1 MIKQTKRV
9 VITGMGTVNSLGLTV
24 EDTWSNLLA
33 GKSGIAPITLFDS
46 SVCNVHIAGEVH
58 NFDPGRYMD
67 PKEARRRDRFCQ
79 LAVAATQMAL
89 AEARLTITED
99 LADDIGCIY
108 GTGTGGMGSFY
119 EMMMTF
125 FQDGVRRIVPYIVSM
140 VICDSASDAIAIDW
154 NLRGPNFAPVSAC
167 AAAADAIG
175 LAYQAI
181 KVGQAKAFV
190 AGGSEAP
197 IHRAGITTFDR
208 LGAMSRRNDQLQRAC
223 KPFDRNRSGIV
234 MGEGAATLILED
246 LEFAQARGA
255 TILAEIIGY
264 GATADA
270 FHLVAPAENGVGAER
285 AIRRAICDA
294 GIELDEIDWISAHG
308 TATDLNDK
316 YETAAIK
323 RIFGEQAYRVPVS
336 GTKAA
341 TGHMMGATGALEVI
355 FGVKAIRDGWI
366 PPTLNYE
373 TLDPE
378 CDLDYV
384 PNLARQRNVKTFM
397 SHAFGFG
404 GHNAVLIVRRFEG

>member
-1 MIKQTKRV
+1 MAERMKRI

-24 EDTWSNLLA
+24 EESWSNLLA
-33 GKSGIAPITLFDS
+33 GQSGIGPITLFDS

-58 NFDPGRYMD
+58 GFDPGRYMD
-67 PKEARRRDRFCQ
+67 VREARRRDRFCQ
-79 LAVAATQMAL
+79 LAVAATRQAL
-89 AEARLTITED
+89 DDAQLTITAEN
-99 LADDIGCIY
+99 ADDIGCIY

-125 FQDGVRRIVPYIVSM
+125 HRDGVRRIVPYIISM

-175 LAYQAI
+175 LAYQGLQL
-181 KVGQAKAFV
+181 GQAKAYV
-190 AGGSEAP
+190 VGGSEAP

-208 LGAMSRRNDQLQRAC
+208 LGAMSRNNHEPQRAC
-223 KPFDRNRSGIV
+223 RPFDRSRDGIV
-234 MGEGAATLILED
+234 MGEGAATLIVED

-255 TILAEIIGY
+255 KVLAEIIGY

-270 FHLVAPAENGVGAER
+270 FHIIAPADDGVGAER
-285 AIRRAICDA
+285 AIRRALKDA
-294 GIELDEIDWISAHG
+294 GVSPTDIDWISAHG
-308 TATDLNDK
+308 TATELNDK

-323 RIFGEQAYRVPVS
+323 RVFGEQAYRVPIS

-355 FGVKAIRDGWI
+355 FGIKAMDTGWV
-366 PPTLNYE
+366 PPTINYE
-373 TLDPE
+373 TPDPE

-384 PNLARQRNVKTFM
+384 PNTARQAEVRTFM
-397 SHAFGFG
+397 SNAFGFG
-404 GHNAVLIVRRFEG
+404 GHNAVLVVKRFED